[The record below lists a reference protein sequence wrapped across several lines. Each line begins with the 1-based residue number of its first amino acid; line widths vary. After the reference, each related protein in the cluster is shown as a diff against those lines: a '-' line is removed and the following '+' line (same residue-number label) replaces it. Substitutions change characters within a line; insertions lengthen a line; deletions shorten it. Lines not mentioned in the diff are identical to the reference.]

1 MTTPKESRDTKQ
13 SFPLEPPVAPRRPKR
28 ERKTL
33 KRVIIL
39 ASMLLL
45 GNALVGERGLIETF
59 RAYSDSEILG
69 REIQDL
75 RRENESLRRTSI
87 QLQENPQTIEELARR
102 DLGLIRPGEILL
114 VIRDN

>member
-1 MTTPKESRDTKQ
+1 MTISKKSRDTKQ
-13 SFPLEPPVAPRRPKR
+13 SFPLEPPVAPRRPKP
-28 ERKTL
+28 ERKAL

-39 ASMLLL
+39 VSMLLL

-59 RAYSDSEILG
+59 RAYNDSEILG

-75 RRENESLRRTSI
+75 RRENESLRRTSL
-87 QLQENPQTIEELARR
+87 QLQENPEKIEELARR

-114 VIRDN
+114 VIRDD